1 MKKTK
6 KIISLLL
13 SVLMIITALPLTA
26 VNSFAETPTSGTTG
40 DCTWSLDG
48 TVLTVTGNGK
58 MGDYTANQVS
68 PWGNS
73 ITEVIIENGVTNIGE
88 GAFDVCYSLESVTI
102 PDSVTSIGNSAFSSC
117 SSLKSLVIPDSVT
130 EIGNYAFF
138 DCPFTSFTVPDSVTS
153 IGEFAFKSCTS
164 LKSIAVS
171 DSVTVIGQHAFDNCT
186 ALTSFTVPDSVT
198 SIADSTFCD
207 CESLTDVVIG
217 NGVKNIDMKAFA
229 YCTALTD
236 INIPDNVISI
246 GSSAF
251 WVCTSLKN
259 VTVGKGVKSMGGLV
273 FPECRSLE
281 NINVSDDNMNYSSAD
296 GVLFNKDKTVLIQ
309 YPVGRTDTSYAVP
322 DGVTTIGNSSFKGG
336 KSLENITIPK
346 SVTSIGNSAFDNTAY
361 FNNDAN
367 WNGRVLYIDDCLIK
381 GKNANKNASINVKEG
396 TRLIA
401 DYAFYECDLYK
412 SITLPDSI
420 AIIGSFAFCD
430 CTALSDITVP
440 DSVVSI
446 GGSAFNSCT
455 SLASIAIPE
464 NVISIGDYAFC
475 NCTSLTQVNVAE
487 NNKNYC
493 SVNGVLFNKDMTRLI
508 QYPASKTDTEYTVPD
523 SVTEI
528 VGRAFCKCGIL
539 ENITI
544 PDTVTEIGEY
554 AFYNCTSLK
563 SIAVPHGI
571 TSIAEYAFYKCTSLR
586 SADIPDSITEIGEYA
601 FAYCIALESITILNS
616 VTTINEGAFYYCTEL
631 FEVFVPDSVT
641 YIGPWALQAI
651 IKTYCNSYASTCF
664 KESRL
669 RIIHDFSD
677 AFTVDEEPT
686 CIKTGLKS
694 RHCTRCD
701 EITDITEMPV
711 SDHAYGE
718 WIITEEPTCTT
729 EGTRE
734 KVCAVCEDK
743 ITETVSALD
752 HDFSDEF
759 TVDEEPT
766 CIKTGLKS
774 RHCTRCDEITDITE
788 MPVSDHHTYGEWEIT
803 TEPTYSSEGVSTRK
817 CSVCDKTETQSVP
830 KKTLPFPDVV
840 NDDWY
845 YNAVAFNVD
854 RGYFHGYENGYFGPG
869 NNIQRQD
876 FVVVLSKIAGAD
888 LSAYAGQN
896 GGFSD
901 VPTNDY
907 YSAAVAWAKDNHILS
922 GYANGKFGVGDPIT
936 REQAC
941 VIFFNYITG
950 YCDMGVGSSNTP
962 EEICSRYPDGNA
974 VSDWARTAV
983 AWAAENHIVG
993 GNGKLNPAGNANRA
1007 EMAQIIMNMS
1017 NNNIL

>member
-13 SVLMIITALPLTA
+13 SVLMIITSIPLTA
-26 VNSFAETPTSGTTG
+26 VNSFAEAPTSGTTG

-88 GAFDVCYSLESVTI
+88 EAFDVCYSLESVTI

-198 SIADSTFCD
+198 SIADSTFYD
-207 CESLTDVVIG
+207 CKSLTDVVIG
-217 NGVKNIDMKAFA
+217 NGVKNIDRKAFA

-381 GKNANKNASINVKEG
+381 GKNANKNVSINVKEG

-446 GGSAFNSCT
+446 GRSAFNSCT

-586 SADIPDSITEIGEYA
+586 SADIPDGITEIGEYA
-601 FAYCIALESITILNS
+601 FAYCIALESITIPNS

-711 SDHAYGE
+711 SDH
-718 WIITEEPTCTT
+718 
-729 EGTRE
+729 
-734 KVCAVCEDK
+734 
-743 ITETVSALD
+743 
-752 HDFSDEF
+752 
-759 TVDEEPT
+759 
-766 CIKTGLKS
+766 
-774 RHCTRCDEITDITE
+774 
-788 MPVSDHHTYGEWEIT
+788 HTYGEWEIT

-840 NDDWY
+840 NDNWY

-950 YCDMGVGSSNTP
+950 YCDMGVGSSSAP
-962 EEICSRYPDGNA
+962 EEICSRYPDGGN

-1017 NNNIL
+1017 SNNIL